1 MGYKREES
9 DIEHPL
15 SLGRH
20 CLFDE
25 NNLLESMGGLTV
37 LNHERIQENKQ

>member
-1 MGYKREES
+1 MGCIREKG

-20 CLFDE
+20 CVFNE